1 MATDLTIKMGKLPLI
16 EANFDEV
23 KAELAELLKPYDS
36 IISDVPSA
44 KADRAKLNRIAK
56 ALDDRRKAVKAEYL
70 EPYTEFESRVKE
82 LQGMITDASAKID
95 AQIKAIEGD
104 EKEAKRKR
112 LEAFFNEHN
121 NTITL
126 EFADIFNERWLN
138 KTFSEADAQDDILLL
153 IQKAKEDE
161 KTVIMQLKLYISK
174 GQVPKLKKFL
184 EDNDITYC
192 EVNI

>member
-23 KAELAELLKPYDS
+23 KSELSKLLKPYDS
-36 IISDVPSA
+36 IISDIPSA

-70 EPYTEFESRVKE
+70 EPYTEFEKRVKE

-95 AQIKAIEGD
+95 AQIKVIEGD
-104 EKEAKRKR
+104 EKEEKRKR
-112 LEAFFNEHN
+112 LEAFFNANN
-121 NTITL
+121 NTLTL
-126 EFADIFNERWLN
+126 EFSDIFNERWLN
-138 KTFSEADAQDDILLL
+138 KTYDELKAQDDILEA
-153 IQKAKEDE
+153 IAKAKEGE
-161 KTVIMQLKLYISK
+161 KTVTMQLKLYISK
-174 GQVPKLKKFL
+174 GQIPKLKKFL

>member
-1 MATDLTIKMGKLPLI
+1 MATDLTIRMGKPALI
-16 EANFDEV
+16 EANFDDVE
-23 KAELAELLKPYDS
+23 KELTELLKPYDS
-36 IISDVPSA
+36 IINDVPSA

-56 ALDDRRKAVKAEYL
+56 AIGDRCRAVKAEYI
-70 EPYTEFESRVKE
+70 EPYMEFERRAKK
-82 LQGMITDASAKID
+82 LQSMVADASAKID

>member
-1 MATDLTIKMGKLPLI
+1 MTTDLTIKMGKPPLI

-23 KAELAELLKPYDS
+23 KAELAELLRPYDS

-56 ALDDRRKAVKAEYL
+56 ELDERRKAVKVEYL
-70 EPYTEFESRVKE
+70 EPYTAFESRVKE

-112 LEAFFNEHN
+112 LEAFFDASND
-121 NTITL
+121 TITL

-138 KTFSEADAQDDILLL
+138 KTFDELKAQDEILEA
-153 IQKAKEDE
+153 IAKAKEDE
-161 KTVIMQLKLYISK
+161 KAVIATIKIYASQRDLREIKE
-174 GQVPKLKKFL
+174 FL
-184 EDNDITYC
+184 DKHQITYS
-192 EVNI
+192 EVKI

>member
-1 MATDLTIKMGKLPLI
+1 MATDLTIKIGKLPLI

-23 KAELAELLKPYDS
+23 KSELSKLLKPYDS

-70 EPYTEFESRVKE
+70 EPYTAFESRVKE

-104 EKEAKRKR
+104 EKEEKRKR
-112 LEAFFNEHN
+112 LEAFFNASN
-121 NTITL
+121 DTITL
-126 EFADIFNERWLN
+126 EFSDIFNERWLN
-138 KTFSEADAQDDILLL
+138 KTYDELKAQDDILEA
-153 IQKAKEDE
+153 ITQAKEDE
-161 KTVIMQLKLYISK
+161 RVVILGLKIVISK
-174 GQVPKLKKFL
+174 SQIAKLKDFL
-184 EDNDITYC
+184 KSQNIMY
-192 EVNI
+192 EVIDL

>member
-23 KAELAELLKPYDS
+23 KAELAELLRPYDS

-56 ALDDRRKAVKAEYL
+56 ALDERKKAVKAEYL
-70 EPYTEFESRVKE
+70 EPYSAFESRVKE

-112 LEAFFNEHN
+112 LEAFFDASND
-121 NTITL
+121 TITL

-138 KTFSEADAQDDILLL
+138 KTFDELKAQDEILEA
-153 IQKAKEDE
+153 IAQAKEDE
-161 KTVIMQLKLYISK
+161 RVVILGLKILISK
-174 GQVPKLKKFL
+174 SQIANLKGFL
-184 EDNDITYC
+184 EAQHIMY
-192 EVNI
+192 EV

>member
-23 KAELAELLKPYDS
+23 KAELAELLRPYDS

-56 ALDDRRKAVKAEYL
+56 ALDERKKAVKAEYL
-70 EPYTEFESRVKE
+70 EPYSAFESRVKE

-112 LEAFFNEHN
+112 LEAFFDASND
-121 NTITL
+121 TITL

-138 KTFSEADAQDDILLL
+138 KTFDELKAQDEILEA
-153 IQKAKEDE
+153 IAQAKEDE
-161 KTVIMQLKLYISK
+161 RVVILGLKIVISK
-174 GQVPKLKKFL
+174 SQIAKLKGFL
-184 EDNDITYC
+184 EAQNIMY
-192 EVNI
+192 EVIDL

>member
-23 KAELAELLKPYDS
+23 KAELAELLRPYDS

-70 EPYTEFESRVKE
+70 EPYTEFEKRVKE

-104 EKEAKRKR
+104 EKEEKRKR
-112 LEAFFNEHN
+112 LEAFFNASN
-121 NTITL
+121 DTITL
-126 EFADIFNERWLN
+126 EFSDIFNERWLN
-138 KTFSEADAQDDILLL
+138 KTYDELNAQDDILEA
-153 IQKAKEDE
+153 IAKAKEDE
-161 KTVIMQLKLYISK
+161 KTVILGLKIYISK
-174 GQVPKLKKFL
+174 SQIAKLKDFL
-184 EDNDITYC
+184 KTQNITY
-192 EVNI
+192 EVIDL

>member
-23 KAELAELLKPYDS
+23 KAELAELLRPYDS
-36 IISDVPSA
+36 IINDVPSA

-56 ALDDRRKAVKAEYL
+56 ALDDRKKAVKAEYL
-70 EPYTEFESRVKE
+70 EPYTAFESHVKE

-112 LEAFFNEHN
+112 LEAFFDASND
-121 NTITL
+121 TITL

-138 KTFSEADAQDDILLL
+138 KTFEELKAQDEILEA
-153 IQKAKEDE
+153 IAKAKEDE
-161 KTVIMQLKLYISK
+161 KAVIATIKIYASQRDLREIKE
-174 GQVPKLKKFL
+174 FL
-184 EDNDITYC
+184 DKHQITYC
-192 EVNI
+192 EVKI